1 LGHTPQIGF
10 VGFPLLKMLP
20 FSFETSVVWGVPGNA
35 FGKNFRR
42 VLVKSRIIGI
52 IVDMGKGV

>member
-1 LGHTPQIGF
+1 
-10 VGFPLLKMLP
+10 MLP